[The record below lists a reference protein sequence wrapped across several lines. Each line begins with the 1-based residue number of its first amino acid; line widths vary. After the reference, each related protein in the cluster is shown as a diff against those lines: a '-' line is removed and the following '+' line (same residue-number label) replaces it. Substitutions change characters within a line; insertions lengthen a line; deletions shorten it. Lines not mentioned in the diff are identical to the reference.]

1 MNHHYTQND
10 DESRQKYEEETDR
23 VRIFKRG
30 KQWYANYQMD
40 GKQLRPSLKTTSQ
53 KQARLEARKIHTELE
68 AGLHQPKKKTASFE
82 EVIEAHCSYSVT
94 EGLAEKTIAKYKTVH
109 QRMVL
114 VQRQRKINCFNQLDV
129 AFLDAYRALRKK
141 KGAKPKTIHTEVIIV
156 RQIVKFALSRSMIEK
171 DPLKGVKIKRPKP
184 TEQPCWTRE
193 EVDQIQGNCDEHYLP
208 LFTFLPETGTR
219 IGEAKHLTWKDID
232 FKNGLIHIRSK
243 GNWKTKT
250 GDRRVIPMSAK
261 ARMALKM
268 LPQSEIWVF
277 NSRKTEKFPDPDRQI
292 SDRRVLEHL
301 KRVLSKL
308 ELEGKTHTFRHAFIS
323 NALIDGTAEAIVRT
337 WVGHVDPQIL
347 KLYTH
352 IADKASQAAMQSLNE
367 LNTKTNLHKNE
378 QERSDET

>member
-1 MNHHYTQND
+1 MKNDSMQND
-10 DESRQKYEEETDR
+10 DESRQKYVEVTEH

-30 KQWYANYQMD
+30 KQWYANYQMN
-40 GKQLRPSLKTTSQ
+40 GRQVRTSLKTTSK
-53 KQARLEARKIHTELE
+53 KQACQKALKIDTELL
-68 AGLHQPKKKTASFE
+68 AGSHQIKKKTASFE
-82 EVIEAHCSYSVT
+82 EVIDAHYSKCVA
-94 EGLAEKTIAKYKTVH
+94 EGLTAKTIAKYKTVH
-109 QRMVL
+109 QRML
-114 VQRQRKINCFNQLDV
+114 FLQRERKINCISELDV
-129 AFLDAYRALRKK
+129 AFLDAYRLRRMKDD
-141 KGAKPKTIHTEVIIV
+141 AKDKTIHTEITIV
-156 RQIVKFALSRSMIEK
+156 RQIVNFALDRNMIEK
-171 DPLKGVKIKRPKP
+171 DPLKGHKLKRPKP
-184 TEQPCWTRE
+184 TEQPCWSRE
-193 EVDQIQGNCDEHYLP
+193 EVEQILANCDEHYLP
-208 LFTFLPETGTR
+208 LLTLLSETGMR

-232 FKNGLIHIRSK
+232 YKRGQIHIRPK

-268 LPQSEIWVF
+268 LPQSGHWVF
-277 NSRKTEKFPDPDRQI
+277 NSRKTENYPEPDRQI

-308 ELEGKTHTFRHAFIS
+308 ELEGKVHTFRHAFIS
-323 NALIDGTAEAIVRT
+323 NALIDGIPEAIVRK

-352 IADKASQAAMQSLNE
+352 IADEASQTAMQRLNE